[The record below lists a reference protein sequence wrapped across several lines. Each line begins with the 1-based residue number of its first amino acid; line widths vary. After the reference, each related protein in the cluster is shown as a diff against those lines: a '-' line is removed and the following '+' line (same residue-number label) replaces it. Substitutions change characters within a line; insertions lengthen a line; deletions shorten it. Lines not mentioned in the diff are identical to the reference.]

1 MARKTVTTSPSELS
15 IGRPGNSNG
24 KSYDKGDPV
33 FSVESIVKHYP
44 IKTAAFRSENVR
56 AVDGV
61 SLEVRHGETLGLVG
75 ESGCG
80 KSTLGR
86 VALRLEEPTDGRIRV
101 GDTDITALGNNQL
114 RRLRPKLQM
123 VFQDPLGS
131 LNPRMTVGQ
140 AVAEPLHLHSLASG
154 REARVRVREL
164 FERVGLSGDHLGR
177 YPHQLSGGQQQRV
190 GIARALA
197 PGPDVLI
204 LDEPTSALD
213 VSVQATLINLLRR
226 LQRELHLAQIF
237 ISHDLSVI
245 GYLSDRVAVM
255 YLGEIVELGP
265 TTEIYEHPRHPYTGA
280 LISAV
285 PSEDLLDH
293 RPRLT
298 LTGEVPSPIRPPPAC
313 RLAPRCPFVKQR
325 CREEK
330 QVLQHIGPDHLVAC
344 WRAVIGEITPV
355 DFRAHAAS
363 TLLEA

>member
-1 MARKTVTTSPSELS
+1 MAADGASANGDVTFAVDGL
-15 IGRPGNSNG
+15 
-24 KSYDKGDPV
+24 
-33 FSVESIVKHYP
+33 VKHYTV
-44 IKTAAFRSENVR
+44 KVSAFESAKLR

-61 SLEVRHGETLGLVG
+61 SLEVSRGTTLGLVG

-86 VALRLEEPTDGRIRV
+86 VALRLEEPTAGVIRY
-101 GDTDITALGNNQL
+101 GNTALTSLSPAAL

-123 VFQDPLGS
+123 VFQNPLGS

-140 AVAEPLHLHSLASG
+140 AVTEPLLLHDLASR
-154 REARVRVREL
+154 REARKRVTEL
-164 FERVGLSGDHLGR
+164 FERVGLSPDHLGR

-197 PGPDVLI
+197 SNPEVMI

-213 VSVQATLINLLRR
+213 VSVQATLINLLRK
-226 LQRELHLAQIF
+226 LQAQLHLTQIF

-255 YLGEIVELGP
+255 YIGEIVEIGP
-265 TTEIYEHPRHPYTGA
+265 TREIFARPRHPYTGA

-285 PSEDLLDH
+285 PGEDLLD
-293 RPRLT
+293 RKLRMMLP
-298 LTGEVPSPIRPPPAC
+298 GEVPSPIKPPPAC
-313 RLAPRCPFVKQR
+313 RLAPRCPFARER

-330 QVLQHIGPDHLVAC
+330 QVLQPVGEGHLVAC
-344 WRAVIGEITPV
+344 WRAVAGEISAE
-355 DFRAHAAS
+355 DFQRQAQL
-363 TLLEA
+363 TLEA